1 MGNGVTGMRG
11 AGLWGQEAHLSR
23 RRRRRLRLSRRA
35 ALGAR
40 EQVLQTCHEER
51 SGSVG

>member
-1 MGNGVTGMRG
+1 MGQGATGMRG

-23 RRRRRLRLSRRA
+23 RRRRWSRLSAA

-40 EQVLQTCHEER
+40 KQVHQTCHEER
-51 SGSVG
+51 SRSVG